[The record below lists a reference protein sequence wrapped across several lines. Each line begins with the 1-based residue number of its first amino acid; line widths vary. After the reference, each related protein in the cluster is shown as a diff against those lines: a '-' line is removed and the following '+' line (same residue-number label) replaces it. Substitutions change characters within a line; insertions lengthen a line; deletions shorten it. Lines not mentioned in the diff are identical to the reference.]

1 MATSTILE
9 SGGVTEKHRKRPQ
22 VEPMTGPPNTSN
34 QQLTDGDCCREPFSP
49 ITLYLNQIPTALHVL
64 SSDHAILSPPQTTL
78 PKPSIIE
85 THNV

>member
-34 QQLTDGDCCREPFSP
+34 KQLTDGACCREPFSP
-49 ITLYLNQIPTALHVL
+49 ITLYLNRIPPALHVL
-64 SSDHAILSPPQTTL
+64 SSDYAILSPP
-78 PKPSIIE
+78 KPHSP
-85 THNV
+85 NPL